1 MPYNVKAESLK
12 DVIKHRS
19 SQTSKFYI
27 FLTITFYLGAGYDYI
42 PEMIT
47 FNVWSKVYDMI
58 NDTTRE
64 FKQR

>member
-19 SQTSKFYI
+19 SQTS
-27 FLTITFYLGAGYDYI
+27 AGYDYI